1 MKILAN
7 MTKINNIK
15 DDAMLKLSCKFD
27 VSKWNPYWLSTIM
40 NSTGTNYVI
49 KEHEDVDW
57 YDSFVIPSKIMPYQ
71 SYPESL
77 VNQHQIPIDLLC

>member
-27 VSKWNPYWLSTIM
+27 VSK
-40 NSTGTNYVI
+40 
-49 KEHEDVDW
+49 
-57 YDSFVIPSKIMPYQ
+57 
-71 SYPESL
+71 
-77 VNQHQIPIDLLC
+77 